1 MNIIM
6 NMEMSDRYRKC
17 VRMIEFAVEERACRE
32 EGWRSQPASS
42 GRVSVWR
49 SWWCLN
55 SLYRKDQVQ
64 HLFVSFIALTLLIIV
79 YLTTHAHKKR
89 NIDKQRWNKRLD
101 YDIVLMRTLYNE
113 YFTLITVFVTIDTT
127 NYCITCGKTITSF
140 SYIKKNIAAQSCIW
154 CINVLK

>member
-1 MNIIM
+1 MRHGNIKTCQSYEY
-6 NMEMSDRYRKC
+6 NYEYGTDRYRKC

-42 GRVSVWR
+42 GRVSMWR

-64 HLFVSFIALTLLIIV
+64 HLFVSFIVLTLLIIV

-113 YFTLITVFVTIDTT
+113 YFTLITVFVTIETQLIFVLLVVKQWQVLAT
-127 NYCITCGKTITSF
+127 LRKT
-140 SYIKKNIAAQSCIW
+140 
-154 CINVLK
+154 